1 VNDAARLSLWLPAA
15 VLALGF
21 IVISPVLWSGWT
33 GDDAFY
39 SALNGILG
47 ADRLTLWQAMAH
59 SFNVWFFGNG
69 RFYPGLIL
77 EKYLVFAVLTNLVA
91 YKMFLIVATLATVE
105 LFRRCVAAYT
115 TPAFGALSALAAVAL
130 FLVHGYQDALIAY
143 NGMPQAVAIAMLGS
157 FIAFRAFLAGG
168 GRRMAILS
176 VLLYAAA
183 ALTYEDVYLLCLLYP
198 VLARYV
204 CGSWRVAIRVAWP
217 QLTIAATLT
226 VFELFLH
233 MWVRLPAGTL
243 YAIDLNAGAFLMTA
257 FYQLTAAFPL
267 AYWVASP
274 PRFASAGDM
283 LVGAPASPFIFAG
296 FALVCW
302 AALGGVVRTEN
313 KRLPYLTGI
322 LLTVLP
328 ALPVALLVKYQQEL
342 RLGLGYLPEFFQ
354 TFGAALLLAAIA
366 TAAVRRFGVAARAA
380 AVLSI
385 GVLAAL
391 TYAANVQLVRADVPE
406 RSARLSL
413 QNELAHASMAP
424 VPDGAVVSVP
434 KTFNWIDY
442 DNQGP
447 DGISTRGLLYM
458 YGGRRIDLE
467 PPEDPRASFGLAYDA
482 KSGSWTIRKLQTAPQ
497 SGLPLPCNVSRIA
510 NGDFTFGFRCWA
522 QVAVAAGR
530 IASYPQFRIDAAGA
544 CLPAAQAG
552 NPFATLDVPANAQA
566 YIAQTFIYRGTPTSM
581 TFRAWGAVDPV
592 TVSAGIVFPVGTG
605 MGTERTLDT
614 FVAPPL
620 EQKNGA
626 CSGRQPV
633 RKVYRFSGYPRGAQ
647 IQLRL
652 HATSAGADGAIAAF
666 DDVTSSP

>member
-1 VNDAARLSLWLPAA
+1 VNDAARLSRWLPAA

-47 ADRLTLWQAMAH
+47 ADKLTLWQAMAH

-91 YKMFLIVATLATVE
+91 YKIFLIAATLAAVE

-115 TPAFGALSALAAVAL
+115 TPAFGALSALAAVSL

-143 NGMPQAVAIAMLGS
+143 NGMPQVVAIALLGS
-157 FIAFRAFLAGG
+157 FIAFRALLGGG

-176 VLLYAAA
+176 VALYAAA
-183 ALTYEDVYLLCLLYP
+183 ALTYEDVYLLCMLYP
-198 VLARYV
+198 VLAWYV

-226 VFELFLH
+226 AFELWLH
-233 MWVRLPAGTL
+233 IWVRLPAGAL
-243 YAIDLNAGAFLMTA
+243 YAIHVNAGAFLQTA

-267 AYWVASP
+267 AYWVADP
-274 PRFASAGDM
+274 PRFASAVDM
-283 LVGAPASPFIFAG
+283 LASAPATPFIFASV
-296 FALVCW
+296 ALVCW
-302 AALGGVVRTEN
+302 AALGGVARAEN
-313 KRLPYLTGI
+313 KRLPFLTGI

-342 RLGLGYLPEFFQ
+342 RLGLGYLPVFFQ
-354 TFGAALLLAAIA
+354 TFGVALLLAAIA
-366 TAAVRRFGVAARAA
+366 TAAVRRFGVAARAV

-391 TYAANVQLVRADVPE
+391 TYAANVRLVKADQPA
-406 RSARLSL
+406 RSARLAL
-413 QNELAHASMAP
+413 QSELAHALMAQ
-424 VPDGAVVSVP
+424 VPDGAVVAVP

-447 DGISTRGLLYM
+447 DGISTRGLLYT

-467 PPEDPRASFGLAYDA
+467 PPEDPRASFGLTYDA
-482 KSGSWTIRKLQTAPQ
+482 KSGSWIIGKLQAAPQ
-497 SGLPLPCNVSRIA
+497 SGFPLPCNVSRIA

-522 QVAVAAGR
+522 QVAVAAAR
-530 IASYPQFRIDAAGA
+530 SAAPQFRIDAAGA

-552 NPFATLDVPANAQA
+552 NPFAALDIPANAQA
-566 YIAQTFIYRGTPTSM
+566 YIAQTFIYRGTPTSV
-581 TFRAWGAVDPV
+581 TFRAWGAIDPV

-605 MGTERTLDT
+605 VGTERTLDT
-614 FVAPPL
+614 FVPPPL

-633 RKVYRFSGYPRGAQ
+633 KKVYRFSGYPRGAR

-652 HATSAGADGAIAAF
+652 HATSAGPNGAIAAF
-666 DDVTSSP
+666 DDVNSSP

>member
-1 VNDAARLSLWLPAA
+1 MNDASLLSRWLPAA

-47 ADRLTLWQAMAH
+47 ADKLTLWQAMAH
-59 SFNVWFFGNG
+59 SFNAWFFGNG

-91 YKMFLIVATLATVE
+91 YKIFLIAATLAALE

-130 FLVHGYQDALIAY
+130 LLVHGYQDALIAY
-143 NGMPQAVAIAMLGS
+143 NGMPQVVAIAMLGS
-157 FIAFRAFLAGG
+157 LIAFRAFLAGG
-168 GRRMAILS
+168 GGRIAILS

-198 VLARYV
+198 ALARCA

-217 QLTIAATLT
+217 QLTIAAALGA
-226 VFELFLH
+226 FELFLH
-233 MWVRLPAGTL
+233 IWVRLPAGAL
-243 YAIDLNAGAFLMTA
+243 YAIHLNAGALLKTA

-267 AYWVASP
+267 AYWVADP
-274 PRFASAGDM
+274 PRFASAGSM
-283 LVGAPASPFIFAG
+283 LAGAPATPFIFACV
-296 FALVCW
+296 ALVCW
-302 AALGGVVRTEN
+302 AVLGGVVRAED
-313 KRLPYLTGI
+313 KRLPFLTGI

-342 RLGLGYLPEFFQ
+342 RLGLGYLPVFFQ
-354 TFGAALLLAAIA
+354 TFGVALLLAAIA
-366 TAAVRRFGVAARAA
+366 TAAVRRFGVAARAVA
-380 AVLSI
+380 ALSI
-385 GVLAAL
+385 AVLAAV
-391 TYAANVQLVRADVPE
+391 TYAANVQLVRADEPA
-406 RSARLSL
+406 RLARLSL
-413 QNELAHASMAP
+413 ENELAHGLMAP
-424 VPDGAVVSVP
+424 VPDGAVVAVP
-434 KTFNWIDY
+434 KAFNWIDY

-447 DGISTRGLLYM
+447 DGISTRGLLYS
-458 YGGRRIDLE
+458 YGGRRLDLE
-467 PPEDPRASFGLAYDA
+467 PPEDQRASFILKYDA
-482 KSGSWTIRKLQTAPQ
+482 NSGSWTVRKLQTAPQ
-497 SGLPLPCNVSRIA
+497 LGLPLSCNVSRIA

-530 IASYPQFRIDAAGA
+530 LAGYPRFRIDAAGA
-544 CLPAAQAG
+544 CLPAGQAG
-552 NPFATLDVPANAQA
+552 NPFAALDVPANAQA
-566 YIAQTFIYRGTPTSM
+566 YIAQTFIYRGTPT
-581 TFRAWGAVDPV
+581 TVTLRAWGAIDPV

-605 MGTERTLDT
+605 VGTERTLDT
-614 FVAPPL
+614 FVPPPL
-620 EQKNGA
+620 EQKSGA

-652 HATSAGADGAIAAF
+652 HAMSAGGYGAIAAF
-666 DDVTSSP
+666 DDVSSSP